1 MLLDQLKSDY
11 NQALLAHNTLEVSV
25 LRMLISDI
33 KNKEIEL
40 RGNGK
45 TIQESDMVSVLQ
57 KAVKTR
63 LESAQMFKSA
73 GRDDLYQAETAEITV
88 IQKYL
93 PAQMS
98 DEQIRSVVQ
107 QIVANND
114 AKDFAAIMKLAMT
127 ELKGKADGKTVG
139 EIVRQ
144 SLN

>member
-73 GRDDLYQAETAEITV
+73 GRDDLYQAETSEMAV